1 MVDPDLSTPSADDDG
16 ANAAQREYWTDG
28 PGGRWVSRSDQY
40 DAMLRPFLERVLEQA
55 EIVPGEAA
63 LDVGCGPGPLTRAA
77 ALAGADVLG
86 VDISTTMIDAA
97 TAIAA
102 PGARFEVLDAQ
113 TAHLAPVDVVISR
126 FGVMFFEDPVA
137 AFANLATTG
146 GRLCFVCWRSAAD
159 NAWIVEPSAAV
170 MEVIGAIPTAD
181 PLAPGPFAF
190 ADRDRVAGILGEAG
204 WSDIRIDPFDT
215 SILIGG
221 PGTVDDAAEFA
232 THGGPAARLIAEE
245 SKEVQEMVRQ
255 AMLRRFA
262 AHHDGEGV
270 RLGASTWIATART
283 S

>member
-1 MVDPDLSTPSADDDG
+1 MEPTPPSASTGRTAPAG
-16 ANAAQREYWTDG
+16 AGSVAATSTTPCSD
-28 PGGRWVSRSDQY
+28 RSSN
-40 DAMLRPFLERVLEQA
+40 VLEQA

-146 GRLCFVCWRSAAD
+146 GRLCFVLAQRSGQRGSSSRPLPSWR
-159 NAWIVEPSAAV
+159 
-170 MEVIGAIPTAD
+170 
-181 PLAPGPFAF
+181 
-190 ADRDRVAGILGEAG
+190 
-204 WSDIRIDPFDT
+204 
-215 SILIGG
+215 
-221 PGTVDDAAEFA
+221 
-232 THGGPAARLIAEE
+232 
-245 SKEVQEMVRQ
+245 
-255 AMLRRFA
+255 
-262 AHHDGEGV
+262 
-270 RLGASTWIATART
+270 
-283 S
+283 

>member
-102 PGARFEVLDAQ
+102 PGARFEVLGAQ

-159 NAWIVEPSAAV
+159 NVDRRAV
-170 MEVIGAIPTAD
+170 RCRHGGDRRDTDRRSTGARTVC
-181 PLAPGPFAF
+181 LRRPGPRG
-190 ADRDRVAGILGEAG
+190 RDPR
-204 WSDIRIDPFDT
+204 
-215 SILIGG
+215 
-221 PGTVDDAAEFA
+221 
-232 THGGPAARLIAEE
+232 
-245 SKEVQEMVRQ
+245 
-255 AMLRRFA
+255 
-262 AHHDGEGV
+262 
-270 RLGASTWIATART
+270 
-283 S
+283 